1 MPVVVVEPEPGVS
14 SVVVVAADVVVEP
27 STSTEV
33 EVVVPAPATVVTVRP
48 SSAKEPWESD
58 QRSARLHPDNAGASP
73 ARTSHR
79 PVESRK
85 VLRSICRMA
94 AV

>member
-1 MPVVVVEPEPGVS
+1 MPVVVVEPEPDVP
-14 SVVVVAADVVVEP
+14 SVVVGATDVVVEP
-27 STSTEV
+27 PASTDVDVV
-33 EVVVPAPATVVTVRP
+33 EPAPATLVTVAL

-73 ARTSHR
+73 AKTSHR